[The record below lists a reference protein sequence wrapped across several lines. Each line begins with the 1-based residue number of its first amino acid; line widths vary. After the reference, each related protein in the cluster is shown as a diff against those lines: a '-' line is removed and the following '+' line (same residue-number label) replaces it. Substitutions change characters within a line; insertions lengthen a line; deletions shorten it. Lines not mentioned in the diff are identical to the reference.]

1 MKERRDGFQRKT
13 TAVHKMVLAMKRLSQ
28 VQSEQE
34 RHVIERWI
42 AAWREI
48 AALRQYKLGQRGKGP
63 AAGA

>member
-1 MKERRDGFQRKT
+1 
-13 TAVHKMVLAMKRLSQ
+13 MKRLSQ